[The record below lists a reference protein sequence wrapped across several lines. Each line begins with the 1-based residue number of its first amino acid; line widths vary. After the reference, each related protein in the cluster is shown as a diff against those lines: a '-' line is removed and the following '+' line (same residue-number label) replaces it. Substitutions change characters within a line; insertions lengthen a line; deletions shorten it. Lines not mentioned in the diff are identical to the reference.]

1 MSGREMHSQNYK
13 LTSLTFEKN
22 TFLEH
27 KNILLNNSISRSV
40 MDFNWTRLDRR
51 FCNHCRVKKCHK
63 KSCQERLVQYFQ
75 SQVVFPTRFLPLP
88 VNRLFGPPI
97 TVKYRQFSTVKT
109 GKNDI
114 IKNHA
119 NQHFSN
125 TDRIITF

>member
-1 MSGREMHSQNYK
+1 
-13 LTSLTFEKN
+13 
-22 TFLEH
+22 
-27 KNILLNNSISRSV
+27 
-40 MDFNWTRLDRR
+40 
-51 FCNHCRVKKCHK
+51 
-63 KSCQERLVQYFQ
+63 
-75 SQVVFPTRFLPLP
+75 VFPTRFLPLP